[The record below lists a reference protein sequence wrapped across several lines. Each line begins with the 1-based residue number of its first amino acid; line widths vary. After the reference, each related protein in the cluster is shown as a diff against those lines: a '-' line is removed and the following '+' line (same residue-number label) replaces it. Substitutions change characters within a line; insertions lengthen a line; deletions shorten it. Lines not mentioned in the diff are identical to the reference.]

1 MNANDLKKLA
11 TQVRRTDTVLR
22 QLAHQLDL
30 NIQDRSVMLKAAD
43 LLSSNA
49 KLVIRKAKVAKS
61 AEDAREKAY
70 ALAVEEAMQLV
81 KAWSAEST
89 LDKVALCL
97 GNLMESNL
105 RRDLESEPSDALRS
119 LNYWV
124 EIALSEL
131 PRSAAWK
138 AVQAKQPVALV
149 MEDTTH
155 RLQEIR
161 TQTKTSEFARHW
173 DRAIQESMFPK

>member
-1 MNANDLKKLA
+1 
-11 TQVRRTDTVLR
+11 
-22 QLAHQLDL
+22 
-30 NIQDRSVMLKAAD
+30 MLKAAD

>member
-1 MNANDLKKLA
+1 
-11 TQVRRTDTVLR
+11 
-22 QLAHQLDL
+22 
-30 NIQDRSVMLKAAD
+30 MLKAAD

-81 KAWSAEST
+81 KAWSTEST

-105 RRDLESEPSDALRS
+105 RQDLESEPRDPLRS

-124 EIALSEL
+124 EIAMSEL

-138 AVQAKQPVALV
+138 AVQTKQPVASV
-149 MEDTTH
+149 MEEATQ
-155 RLQEIR
+155 RLLQLR
-161 TQTKTSEFARHW
+161 TQTKAIEFARRW
-173 DRAIQESMFPK
+173 DMAIQVSILPK

>member
-1 MNANDLKKLA
+1 MNSNDLKKLA

-30 NIQDRSVMLKAAD
+30 NIQDRSAMLKTAD

-49 KLVIRKAKVAKS
+49 KLVTRKAKSAKS
-61 AEDAREKAY
+61 AEEAREKAY
-70 ALAVEEAMQLV
+70 ALAVEEAMQLG
-81 KAWSAEST
+81 KAWSAETT

-105 RRDLESEPSDALRS
+105 GQDLESEPRDPLQS

-131 PRSAAWK
+131 PRNAAWK
-138 AVQAKQPVALV
+138 AVQTKQPVASV
-149 MEDTTH
+149 MEEATH
-155 RLQEIR
+155 RLLLLR
-161 TQTKTSEFARHW
+161 VQTKAIEFARRW
-173 DRAIQESMFPK
+173 DMVIQESMLPK